1 VTGKITLITAP
12 DFYENSNTSILF
24 VNISDTEQEN
34 ISRWLGNKKL
44 DIDLNLYVYNDEINV
59 SWLLYALN
67 VCKLKY
73 INIDNTGTIS
83 KALTGYILTKNNV
96 YYKTQDINL
105 KEIFKYINNNAVDE
119 VDQFLERILGDQN
132 G

>member
-1 VTGKITLITAP
+1 MTGKITLITAP